1 MTSTLTWLDYSQDSR
16 RRVLDAIDLFRE
28 RETRDELGL
37 GSIRDGF
44 AGLFSPGTSTIQ
56 TRARYFL
63 LIPWLYQ
70 EVESR
75 TSTRPAAVR
84 ARDAELD
91 LVEALLADGDEKGL
105 IGSMARRGLKRLPSS
120 VYWQGL
126 HTWRVRPVPVAQQA
140 YHQWIDVGAALAI
153 DTSEEG
159 ESVRGIWHSG
169 LPEPPPGFPGEA
181 SLALLAGEADYL
193 AERLFQYWPDSLL
206 SWLIKD
212 ARSLEDVRFPW
223 LHPGVERMPGA
234 IREQLDH
241 ARCFSEAIHGAQLLY
256 NFLLARSYPS
266 GPQSADVWAYA
277 AEEWAAMMAA
287 RDEQFAS
294 WDNARFWEIVES
306 SGARVRPP
314 TRRFVNDWI
323 KLLRGGAAA
332 LDVTSDMRFEKL
344 VRDQE
349 IQVKGGQAR
358 LTNRSMLEAWGG
370 DSGSQQLSYRWD
382 ITSGYAQEI
391 ASARDA

>member
-1 MTSTLTWLDYSQDSR
+1 MTSTLTWLDHSQDSR

-63 LIPWLYQ
+63 LIPWLYR
-70 EVESR
+70 EIESR

-91 LVEALLADGDEKGL
+91 LVDALLAGGDEKGL
-105 IGSMARRGLKRLPSS
+105 IGGVARRGLKRLPSS
-120 VYWQGL
+120 VYWHGL
-126 HTWRVRPVPVAQQA
+126 HTWRVRPVPVAQRA

-153 DTSEEG
+153 NTSEEA
-159 ESVRGIWHSG
+159 ESGRGIWHGG
-169 LPEPPPGFPGEA
+169 LPEPPPGFPNEA
-181 SLALLAGEADYL
+181 SLALLASEADYL
-193 AERLFQYWPDSLL
+193 AERLFQHWPDSLL

-212 ARSLEDVRFPW
+212 GGLLEDVRFPW

-234 IREQLDH
+234 IREQLYH

-256 NFLLARSYPS
+256 NSLLARSYPS
-266 GPQSADVWAYA
+266 GPESADGWAHA
-277 AEEWAAMMAA
+277 AGEWAALMAA
-287 RDEQFAS
+287 RDRQIAS
-294 WDNARFWEIVES
+294 WDIARFWEIVAS

-314 TRRFVNDWI
+314 TRRFVNDWV
-323 KLLRGGAAA
+323 KLLRGAAT
-332 LDVTSDMRFEKL
+332 LDVTNDKRFEKL

-382 ITSGYAQEI
+382 ITRDYVQEI